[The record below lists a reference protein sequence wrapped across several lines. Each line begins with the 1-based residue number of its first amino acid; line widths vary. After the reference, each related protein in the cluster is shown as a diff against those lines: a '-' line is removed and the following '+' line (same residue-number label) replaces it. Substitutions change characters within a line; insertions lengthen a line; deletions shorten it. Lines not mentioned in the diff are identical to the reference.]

1 MNEWPISFARPE
13 WVAAVWVWLG
23 VWLAVGLLERR
34 GSEVLDRLI
43 SPLMQGQ
50 LVDRPSQWRRTLRYV
65 LFGVSGLAM
74 SIASM
79 QPQMGERFVATPRV
93 GAEIMVAI
101 DVSRSMLADDAK
113 PNRLERAKAEIRD
126 LLGYLGDDPVGLIA
140 FAGRASVLSPMTP
153 DKSFLRLALEEAG
166 PHSVP
171 RGGTKQVPFRAI
183 VA

>member
-34 GSEVLDRLI
+34 GSDVLDRLI

-65 LFGVSGLAM
+65 LLGVSGLAM

-79 QPQMGERFVATPRV
+79 Q
-93 GAEIMVAI
+93 
-101 DVSRSMLADDAK
+101 
-113 PNRLERAKAEIRD
+113 
-126 LLGYLGDDPVGLIA
+126 GLKNI
-140 FAGRASVLSPMTP
+140 
-153 DKSFLRLALEEAG
+153 
-166 PHSVP
+166 
-171 RGGTKQVPFRAI
+171 
-183 VA
+183 